1 MEKETSF
8 TLTSAY
14 QNVARKV
21 DSVQSIAAM
30 HSSIVIILLVLGYV
44 YAYPTPDKGFS
55 WNSYTPQNSFK
66 VQVGSRPYFLIDS
79 MDDGAL
85 KQKLISC
92 SEQTPKVS
100 QFVMGHRGAPLKFP
114 ELTRQSLIAAA
125 RQGAGGIECDVTF
138 TSDKKL
144 VCRHDQSVHFP
155 FFNFVAEMIRLSLIE
170 CGIIVKIDTSEN
182 SMSSCYT

>member
-1 MEKETSF
+1 MEKETS
-8 TLTSAY
+8 LTSTSVY

-21 DSVQSIAAM
+21 GSVQPLAAM
-30 HSSIVIILLVLGYV
+30 HPSVVIILLVLGYV
-44 YAYPTPDKGFS
+44 YASISPTPAKTFS
-55 WNSYTPQNSFK
+55 WNSNIPQNSFK

-85 KQKLISC
+85 KQKLMSC

-100 QFVMGHRGAPLKFP
+100 KFVMGHRGAPLKFP

-144 VCRHDQSVHFP
+144 VCRHDQSVHFR
-155 FFNFVAEMIRLSLIE
+155 F
-170 CGIIVKIDTSEN
+170 
-182 SMSSCYT
+182 